1 MKIDIL
7 TIFPGMFGAV
17 LGESIIKRAQQ
28 KGKVS
33 IKIHNLRDYTNDR
46 RRTVDDKPFGGG
58 PGMILKVEP
67 IYKAIKHITGESNV
81 KRNKKAKVILLTPQG
96 KRLNQKI
103 ARRLSRFDRLFLVC
117 GHYEGIDER
126 VRKSL
131 VDYEISI
138 GDYILTCGELP
149 AMVLI
154 DSVVRLLP
162 GVLGDEKSGIIESFE
177 NNLLEYPQYT
187 RPAVFKGMA
196 VPKLLLSGN
205 HKKISEWRTRQAFRK
220 TKKTRPDLLKK

>member
-1 MKIDIL
+1 M
-7 TIFPGMFGAV
+7 
-17 LGESIIKRAQQ
+17 
-28 KGKVS
+28 
-33 IKIHNLRDYTNDR
+33 
-46 RRTVDDKPFGGG
+46 
-58 PGMILKVEP
+58 
-67 IYKAIKHITGESNV
+67 
-81 KRNKKAKVILLTPQG
+81 
-96 KRLNQKI
+96 
-103 ARRLSRFDRLFLVC
+103 C

-126 VRKSL
+126 ARKSL